1 MEKIAGAAIFLVG
14 VLIMF
19 SGRPAAT
26 ENASP
31 KEDSFR
37 LPAWADKA
45 IQWGIGILSVW
56 FGVQLFFGKA
66 HFF

>member
-14 VLIMF
+14 LLIMF
-19 SGRPAAT
+19 SGRPTAAK
-26 ENASP
+26 NGSP
-31 KEDSFR
+31 TAGTFR
-37 LPAWADKA
+37 LPSWADRA

-56 FGVQLFFGKA
+56 FGVQLFFGEA